1 MKSDPL
7 PDSVTWSTNTNQ
19 SGSGWDSGS
28 VTAPAAVVTDK
39 WKSCAICLEE
49 LEDSEL
55 LCHTVC
61 GGTFCQSCL
70 EVNLFFI
77 LLICHVYVLLLM
89 MILYENINKFRETM

>member
-70 EVNLFFI
+70 EVNLFS
-77 LLICHVYVLLLM
+77 LLICHVYILLLM
-89 MILYENINKFRETM
+89 MILYEIINKFRETM

>member
-19 SGSGWDSGS
+19 SSSGWDSGA

-70 EVNLFFI
+70 EVNLFSHSSYLSCTCVAVDDKKSI
-77 LLICHVYVLLLM
+77 
-89 MILYENINKFRETM
+89 R

>member
-19 SGSGWDSGS
+19 SSSGWDSGS

-70 EVNLFFI
+70 EVNLFS
-77 LLICHVYVLLLM
+77 LLICHVYILLLM
-89 MILYENINKFRETM
+89 MILYEIINKFRETM